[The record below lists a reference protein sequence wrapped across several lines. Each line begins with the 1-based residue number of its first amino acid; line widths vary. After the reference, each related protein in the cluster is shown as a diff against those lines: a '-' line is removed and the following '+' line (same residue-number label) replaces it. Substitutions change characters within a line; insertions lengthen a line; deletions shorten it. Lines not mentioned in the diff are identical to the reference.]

1 MFIAVDGVYAGSIT
15 IADEIKNTSKSAVA
29 KLKELGMSKIVM
41 LTGDNALKAEKTA
54 KELGITEYHAE
65 LLPQDKITKVEEI
78 KKSLSEKDKLIFVGD
93 GINDAPVL
101 AAADVGIA
109 MGGLGSDSAI
119 EAADIVL
126 MNDEPEQIVTAL
138 NIAKK
143 TKRIVME
150 NIIFALAVKLL
161 VQILGV
167 AGVANMWEAVF
178 ADVGVSILAILNS
191 IRLLRK

>member
-1 MFIAVDGVYAGSIT
+1 
-15 IADEIKNTSKSAVA
+15 
-29 KLKELGMSKIVM
+29 
-41 LTGDNALKAEKTA
+41 
-54 KELGITEYHAE
+54 
-65 LLPQDKITKVEEI
+65 
-78 KKSLSEKDKLIFVGD
+78 
-93 GINDAPVL
+93 
-101 AAADVGIA
+101 